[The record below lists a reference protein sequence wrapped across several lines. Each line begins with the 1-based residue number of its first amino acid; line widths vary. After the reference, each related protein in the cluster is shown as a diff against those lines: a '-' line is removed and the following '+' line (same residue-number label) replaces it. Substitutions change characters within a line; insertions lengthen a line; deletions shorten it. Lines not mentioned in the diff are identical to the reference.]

1 MAAINKENA
10 NKRHDK
16 YILLLKKAIAL
27 HQFALYWSYSYSSWV
42 SLPLHSYKEIKE
54 KFKMAA
60 TYITYSVG
68 FMISAPCIV
77 GGDPAITIVT
87 IPISP
92 RTDSFHNLLDT

>member
-16 YILLLKKAIAL
+16 YILLLKKPIAL

-60 TYITYSVG
+60 TYITNSVG
-68 FMISAPCIV
+68 FMISVPRIV
-77 GGDPAITIVT
+77 GGDPAMTIVST
-87 IPISP
+87 PILP
-92 RTDSFHNLLDT
+92 RTNSVYNLLDT